1 SIPPL
6 SPPPDACLPP
16 PPREALEET
25 EGDGAEPVRG
35 PEDDF
40 LLLLTHA
47 EQQAQI
53 SQVQE
58 LAPEERREEGAAL
71 REGHC
76 DAGPEVQG
84 GAVDV
89 SGVPDGVLSGFA
101 CCRCLTLLQVPDTG
115 RLGKIETKVFC
126 SFLFLGALAGP
137 RDRQKTT
144 RDEKFSTCLNHSRPK
159 GLVGLLSFSLTV
171 FNAHAVIFPC
181 AGGGWGAR
189 RENQRGVR
197 ARAPNAPGLREPTK
211 VHARCGRVGPECASA
226 SVGAREV
233 RKT

>member
-1 SIPPL
+1 FYSTLVAPPR
-6 SPPPDACLPP
+6 CLPP
-16 PPREALEET
+16 PPA
-25 EGDGAEPVRG
+25 PRG
-35 PEDDF
+35 PRGDRGRWGRTGAGAGGRLPPPSDPRRAAGAD
-40 LLLLTHA
+40 LPG
-47 EQQAQI
+47 
-53 SQVQE
+53 SGV
-58 LAPEERREEGAAL
+58 APEERREEGAAL

-144 RDEKFSTCLNHSRPK
+144 RDEKFSTLR
-159 GLVGLLSFSLTV
+159 
-171 FNAHAVIFPC
+171 
-181 AGGGWGAR
+181 GA
-189 RENQRGVR
+189 
-197 ARAPNAPGLREPTK
+197 L
-211 VHARCGRVGPECASA
+211 
-226 SVGAREV
+226 
-233 RKT
+233 